1 MLKLLLVTALVSV
14 ASGTLSLGI
23 HYTSTQPGD
32 RTTDVEVNTNLKE
45 LSGWNNNL
53 SRFKITGEETWEF
66 YDNDDFA
73 GEPLFVMI
81 GPLDW
86 TRVDQ
91 LGANGAST
99 SAFNDKVSSVKMSG
113 KLYIGLHYTASQG
126 GDRVL
131 EVNGAM
137 NLKNEPGWDN
147 NLSRFKIPGPD
158 TWEFYDNDDYAGEP
172 LFVLAGPLGW
182 TRVDQLGA
190 TSTAAFNDKVSS
202 VKLAGPL
209 LRVFSE
215 DGEPVDT
222 GAESVNVPA
231 GGKVQAI
238 DGDWTCK
245 AN

>member
-1 MLKLLLVTALVSV
+1 M
-14 ASGTLSLGI
+14 
-23 HYTSTQPGD
+23 GD
-32 RTTDVEVNTNLKE
+32 
-45 LSGWNNNL
+45 NNL
-53 SRFKITGEETWEF
+53 SRFKISGDETWEF
-66 YDNDDFA
+66 YDNDDFT
-73 GEPLFVMI
+73 GDPLFVRT

-86 TRVDQ
+86 TRVDSFD
-91 LGANGAST
+91 ST
-99 SAFNDKVSSVKMSG
+99 LNDKVSSVKMSG
-113 KLYIGLHYTASQG
+113 KLYIGLHYTDTQD
-126 GDRVL
+126 GDKIL
-131 EVNGAM
+131 EINGAQ
-137 NLKNEPGWDN
+137 NLKDNAGWDD
-147 NLSRFKIPGPD
+147 NLSRFKIPGSD

-222 GAESVNVPA
+222 GAESVKVPA

-238 DGDWTCK
+238 DGDWTCS